1 MLEGGVPLTMRM
13 VTGKFLTERAALCTK
28 VFND

>member
-13 VTGKFLTERAALCTK
+13 IMGKFLTKRAELCTK